1 MYRHRHHSLL
11 GIAIFVFL
19 IWLAF
24 VVVVHVV
31 GWLIHLLW
39 IIIVVALIW
48 WLFHVLF
55 GSRRARW

>member
-1 MYRHRHHSLL
+1 LL

>member
-11 GIAIFVFL
+11 GIAVLVFL

-24 VVVVHVV
+24 VVLIHVV
-31 GWLIHLLW
+31 GWVIHLLW
-39 IIIVVALIW
+39 IIILVAFIW
-48 WLFHVLF
+48 WLFRVLF